1 MFTYVIGALSII
13 WAIVVFFFTGEKYMK
28 WYYRNTGKNYQDFDS
43 RKFRLA
49 HAGSLAVL
57 GILFLIIPITGWDWV
72 KIFLCAAPV
81 IVNYLLILT
90 WCKKK

>member
-1 MFTYVIGALSII
+1 MFIYIIAALCFI

-28 WYYRNTGKNYQDFDS
+28 WYYRNIGKNYQDFDLK
-43 RKFRLA
+43 KFRIA

-57 GILFLIIPITGWDWV
+57 SIFILLFSVCESGWIKV
-72 KIFLCAAPV
+72 FLCFAPV
-81 IVNYLLILT
+81 FVNYLLILT